1 MNHGR
6 KISSSWVRMQE
17 SRGATKPRPQ
27 QQQHSERSAQDHGQH
42 QVPKCDRKL
51 SVLETWPPKDFFF
64 FGLYRSLEKVELWV
78 AKQSLFWPVWWV
90 KDSPLDLSQTAEK
103 QQDNRTMEHT
113 RRFIVSLA
121 GEMPSKDAGIEP
133 LPCMGGTC
141 P

>member
-1 MNHGR
+1 MGGKYLVHGLECKR
-6 KISSSWVRMQE
+6 AEVLQSQDPSSSSILKDPLRTMDSTRFPSVIE
-17 SRGATKPRPQ
+17 SSLSWKPGLQRI
-27 QQQHSERSAQDHGQH
+27 
-42 QVPKCDRKL
+42 
-51 SVLETWPPKDFFF
+51 FFF